1 MIRPEPPG
9 FMRVYQPHLRY
20 YLVNESAF
28 SEEELAQR
36 DTPLSGIL
44 EVEKASKDAD
54 ALQEAVQHLAA
65 RIRAHPEKAR
75 LDEVITRWL
84 KRHLKRLGAEAEKA
98 LEQVNSLVEDN
109 AMLAENLQTWAE
121 KERQKG
127 EQRGRQEN
135 ARETAINLLAL
146 GLLDDDQIA
155 QTTGLPLDEVK
166 LCRPRIDR

>member
-1 MIRPEPPG
+1 
-9 FMRVYQPHLRY
+9 MRVYQPHLRY

-36 DTPLSGIL
+36 DTPLSGIF

-127 EQRGRQEN
+127 EAVGLQKGRQEGRQEN

-155 QTTGLPLDEVK
+155 QTTGLSLDEVK
-166 LCRPRIDR
+166 ALRSEQPH